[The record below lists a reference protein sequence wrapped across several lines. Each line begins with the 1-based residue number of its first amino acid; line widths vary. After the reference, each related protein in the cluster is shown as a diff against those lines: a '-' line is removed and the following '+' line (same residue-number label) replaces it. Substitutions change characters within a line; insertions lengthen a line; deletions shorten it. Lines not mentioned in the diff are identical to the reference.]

1 MKFAK
6 LVFWCAGLGGVLGLT
21 PLYFIL
27 HFIDLRSSP
36 PVSQPVFWLSGRCP
50 GLALRI
56 CLIGTDPVRFRPMM
70 APVIF
75 RKFVFVATVLILAPS
90 ASGEFRSALG
100 CWYRFPLGFLFVA
113 SFFKTPPGELW
124 RDNARVLRVRG
135 TEILSPVPYTSQCRT
150 CNLDRPVLGNPFA

>member
-27 HFIDLRSSP
+27 HFIDLRIPP

-56 CLIGTDPVRFRPMM
+56 LPDRHRSGALPADDGSGHLRKVRLRRYRSHS
-70 APVIF
+70 V
-75 RKFVFVATVLILAPS
+75 PS

-100 CWYRFPLGFLFVA
+100 CWYRFPSWFSVRCLVLQD
-113 SFFKTPPGELW
+113 TPRRVW
-124 RDNARVLRVRG
+124 RHNARVLRVRG